1 MILLRRLTALC
12 APVFVGIALLPNP
25 APAQADAA
33 ADDSE
38 DTFLTQM
45 HRLGFTWPVGE
56 DAAIVA
62 LGKQICADRK
72 DGKTPDSISQD
83 IHSALGSR
91 TITFPDVTSMV
102 SVAESN
108 YCPE

>member
-1 MILLRRLTALC
+1 MMSLRRLAALS
-12 APVFVGIALLPNP
+12 APVFVGIALLPTP
-25 APAQADAA
+25 APALADAA
-33 ADDSE
+33 GDSD
-38 DTFLTQM
+38 DTFLAQM
-45 HRLGFTWPVGE
+45 HRLGFTWPAGE
-56 DAAIVA
+56 DAPIVA
-62 LGKQICADRK
+62 LGTQICAERK

-102 SVAESN
+102 SAAESN

>member
-1 MILLRRLTALC
+1 MTPHRWLTAIPAILV
-12 APVFVGIALLPNP
+12 AGAALLPLP
-25 APAQADAA
+25 APARADAA
-33 ADDSE
+33 GDPD

-45 HRLGFTWPVGE
+45 HRLGFTWPAGD
-56 DAAIVA
+56 DAPIIA

-83 IHSALGSR
+83 VHSALGSK
-91 TITFPDVTSMV
+91 TITFADVTSMV
-102 SVAESN
+102 SAAESS

>member
-1 MILLRRLTALC
+1 MISRRRLAALS
-12 APVFVGIALLPNP
+12 APVLVGVALLPNP
-25 APAQADAA
+25 APALADTA
-33 ADDSE
+33 ADSD

-45 HRLGFTWPVGE
+45 HRLGFTWPTGE
-56 DAAIVA
+56 DAPIVA
-62 LGKQICADRK
+62 LGKQICTDRK

-83 IHSALGSR
+83 IHSALGSK

-102 SVAESN
+102 SAAESN